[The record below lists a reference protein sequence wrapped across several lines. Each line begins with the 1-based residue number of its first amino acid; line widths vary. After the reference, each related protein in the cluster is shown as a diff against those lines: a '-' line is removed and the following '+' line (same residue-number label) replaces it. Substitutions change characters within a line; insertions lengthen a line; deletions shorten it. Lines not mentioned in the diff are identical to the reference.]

1 MTLALVLS
9 GGGTSG
15 VAWQAGLLK
24 GLRDAG
30 IDPTRADLIVGTSA
44 GAVVGASLASGEDID
59 RLYARQLIAPPAAP
73 TRDLSALIRAR
84 ELQRPGDSQTASMDA
99 AALIRL
105 GEMALRAPTESE
117 ESRLATVRSTYL
129 PDGADW
135 SDRRLLI
142 TAIDLATGKL
152 VVWDKDS
159 NVSLIEA
166 VASSCA
172 APMIAPPT
180 TINSRRYMDAGLL
193 SGTNAQLALGHDLV
207 VVLSV
212 TRPGPTG
219 LLSKELDEL
228 RAGGSRVELV
238 TPDAQ
243 SAAAIFPNMLDLTKR
258 AAAAEA
264 GRLQGAA
271 LSSEAKTWRT

>member
-1 MTLALVLS
+1 MFALVLS

-15 VAWQAGLLK
+15 VAWQAGVLK

-30 IDPTRADLIVGTSA
+30 IDLTRADLIVGTSA

-59 RLYARQLIAPPAAP
+59 QLYARQLTAPPAAP
-73 TRDLSALIRAR
+73 ARDLNALIRAR
-84 ELQRPGDSQTASMDA
+84 AELQRPGDSQTAPMDA
-99 AALIRL
+99 AALIQL

-129 PDGADW
+129 PVGADW

-142 TAIDLATGKL
+142 TAIDLETGKL
-152 VVWDKDS
+152 VVWDRDS

-180 TINSRRYMDAGLL
+180 RINSRRYMDAGLL

-207 VVLSV
+207 VVLAV

-219 LLSKELDEL
+219 LLSKELDQL

-243 SAAAIFPNMLDLTKR
+243 SATAIFPNMLDLTKR
-258 AAAAEA
+258 AAASEA
-264 GRLQGAA
+264 GRLQGAVLA
-271 LSSEAKTWRT
+271 PTAGTWGI